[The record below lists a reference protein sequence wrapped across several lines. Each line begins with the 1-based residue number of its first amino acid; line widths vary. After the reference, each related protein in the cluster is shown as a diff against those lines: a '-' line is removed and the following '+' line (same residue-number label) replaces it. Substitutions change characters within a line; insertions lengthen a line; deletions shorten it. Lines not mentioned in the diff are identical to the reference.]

1 MATALSK
8 RPGKI
13 KQLSLSL
20 AALLVISFSFS
31 PIAVADET
39 PPADSTSNSTP
50 TTDTTTADTPP
61 PAEPT
66 PTTSEPTNPTPPP
79 TDVQG
84 PTSPT
89 GADSDTYT
97 YNPDTGLWENSK
109 YTWDPNTKQTS
120 PKTTPTYSYNP
131 ETGHWDT
138 TEWIY
143 DAPSGKYVPNIISV
157 LSLPEGAVV
166 DESSPTPTAKTTSL
180 APSTSQQAASN
191 TGPGSSNTISDTS
204 KPKGLFDLF
213 YNAFISNDINSSAIS
228 GDALVNMNTLAGSAL
243 SGDARAIAT
252 IFNLLQSSWN
262 LGLVGNAFHAF
273 TESIFGNIIGDLLL
287 DPGYTPGASS
297 AVNPSDITVNA
308 NSNTAIDNTIT
319 LEATSGD
326 AAVTN
331 NTKAGDA
338 TSGSATVIA
347 NIINAINSSIV
358 SGQSFVGMLNIYG
371 NLNGDIL
378 LPQNLITSL
387 LASNAIG
394 TLDTSQISNSDILGN
409 FNNNSTIT
417 NTVNANANSGDANV
431 DKNTSAG
438 NATSGAA
445 NTNVTLLNL
454 TGRKVIGKNALLVFV
469 NVMGKWVGMIVDA
482 PAGSTAAALGSGV
495 TENSSLTL
503 NDTDN
508 KTINNTVNVD
518 ATSGDA
524 TVSNNTSA
532 GNATSGDAN
541 AAVNILNLNNSQ
553 FALSDWFGVLFIN
566 VFGTW
571 TGSFGI
577 DTPAGTLPLSPPN
590 AISSAPNASSLGAQS
605 VRAFRFT
612 PHSDGTYTLDS
623 SDQGVAALTQAGV
636 LSARAPST
644 NHPAPQAAN
653 TASKPTKGDWLMTAI
668 GVSIAFSLLG
678 TERILNRRTSNS

>member
-1 MATALSK
+1 MATAFSK

-13 KQLSLSL
+13 KQLTLSL
-20 AALLVISFSFS
+20 AALLVITFSFS

-39 PPADSTSNSTP
+39 PPTDTAPIAPTSETTP
-50 TTDTTTADTPP
+50 TDPAPTTTETTPP
-61 PAEPT
+61 PTE
-66 PTTSEPTNPTPPP
+66 TSPPP

-89 GADSDTYT
+89 GAESDTYT
-97 YNPDTGLWENSK
+97 YNADTGLWENSK
-109 YTWDPNTKQTS
+109 YTWDPVTKQTA
-120 PKTTPTYSYNP
+120 PKTAPTYSYNP

-138 TEWIY
+138 TEWVY

-157 LSLPEGAVV
+157 LSPPEGALIS
-166 DESSPTPTAKTTSL
+166 ESSPTPSSAKMASPAPTS
-180 APSTSQQAASN
+180 SQQASSN
-191 TGPGSSNTISDTS
+191 TGPGSTNTITDHG

-243 SGDARAIAT
+243 SGDARSIAT

-287 DPGYTPGASS
+287 DPGYTPSTSS
-297 AVNPSDITVNA
+297 VTPSDITVNS
-308 NSNTAIDNTIT
+308 NSNAAIDNTIS
-319 LEATSGD
+319 LEAISGD
-326 AAVTN
+326 ASVTN

-338 TSGSATVIA
+338 TTGSATVIA

-394 TLDTSQISNSDILGN
+394 TLDTSQISNSEILGN
-409 FNNNSTIT
+409 FDNSSTIT
-417 NTVNANANSGDANV
+417 NTVNASATSGDASV

-438 NATSGAA
+438 NATSGSA

-469 NVMGKWVGMIVDA
+469 NVMGTWVGMIVDA
-482 PAGSTAAALGSGV
+482 PAGSTSAALGSGI
-495 TENSSLTL
+495 TENSSLSI
-503 NDTDN
+503 NDTDT
-508 KTINNTVNVD
+508 KTINNTINVA

-532 GNATSGDAN
+532 GSATSGDAN
-541 AAVNILNLNNSQ
+541 AAVNILNLSNSQ
-553 FALSDWFGVLFIN
+553 FALSDWFGILFIN

-577 DTPAGTLPLSPPN
+577 DTPAGTIPFGTSTDALTSTSGASQLSTQ
-590 AISSAPNASSLGAQS
+590 AIK
-605 VRAFRFT
+605 AFRFT
-612 PHSDGTYTLDS
+612 PHSDGTYALDKS
-623 SDQGVAALTQAGV
+623 NEGVAALAQAGV
-636 LSARAPST
+636 LSARTTPTSSDDPAHEAT
-644 NHPAPQAAN
+644 NKPAK
-653 TASKPTKGDWLMTAI
+653 SDWLMTAI

-678 TERILNRRTSNS
+678 TERILNRRAANS